1 RSGLAEVNAALDSA
15 ISSSQSV
22 SIEAGRALRLGK
34 EPTTP
39 AWHWALTSSGP
50 EAMNMGEP
58 KTGRRSW
65 ESRSEREFTVPPW
78 VDECM
83 PRHFTRSYDEREIGH
98 SRPKTTMAQTPKR
111 GLRHG
116 SGRGRGQ
123 ESEKFVS
130 RFSTKAA
137 MPSDW
142 SFVAS
147 VEWKRRR
154 S

>member
-1 RSGLAEVNAALDSA
+1 MTIGTWWRTTSARSASRRLFERWTMRLTANGAAGRSGLAEVNAALDSA

-78 VDECM
+78 VED
-83 PRHFTRSYDEREIGH
+83 RKSTRLNSSHVAISYAVFCLKKKKETH
-98 SRPKTTMAQTPKR
+98 
-111 GLRHG
+111 
-116 SGRGRGQ
+116 
-123 ESEKFVS
+123 
-130 RFSTKAA
+130 
-137 MPSDW
+137 
-142 SFVAS
+142 
-147 VEWKRRR
+147 
-154 S
+154 

>member
-1 RSGLAEVNAALDSA
+1 GLAEVNAALDSA

-83 PRHFTRSYDEREIGH
+83 PPTLTERLINAI
-98 SRPKTTMAQTPKR
+98 SAT
-111 GLRHG
+111 
-116 SGRGRGQ
+116 
-123 ESEKFVS
+123 
-130 RFSTKAA
+130 
-137 MPSDW
+137 
-142 SFVAS
+142 VA
-147 VEWKRRR
+147 RRR
-154 S
+154 PWRRPRRGDCAMDR

>member
-1 RSGLAEVNAALDSA
+1 MDDEVDRERGGRPLGIGRSECGVGFG

-83 PRHFTRSYDEREIGH
+83 PPTLTER
-98 SRPKTTMAQTPKR
+98 
-111 GLRHG
+111 L
-116 SGRGRGQ
+116 
-123 ESEKFVS
+123 
-130 RFSTKAA
+130 
-137 MPSDW
+137 
-142 SFVAS
+142 
-147 VEWKRRR
+147 
-154 S
+154 